1 MGYAVEIY
9 AIVCISVILD
19 IVSGLMQ
26 AVYNHTVSSTKLRNG
41 AYHKLS
47 YFFVIALTLLIE
59 YGMNYLDL
67 GFTLQMFPAVCAYI
81 VLTEI
86 VSITENIVKLNP
98 ELADSPIFKLLS
110 SNQKR
115 REGDWSEDA

>member
-1 MGYAVEIY
+1 MGYAIEIY
-9 AIVCISVILD
+9 IAVCATIALD
-19 IVSGLMQ
+19 IITGLAQ
-26 AVYNHTVSSTKLRNG
+26 ALYNRTVSSTKLRNG
-41 AYHKLS
+41 AYHKVS
-47 YFFVIALTLLIE
+47 YLLVIALSLLIE
-59 YGMNYLDL
+59 YGMNWLDL
-67 GFTLQMFPAVCAYI
+67 GFTMQLFPAVCAYL

-115 REGDWSEDA
+115 RAEDWSDDA